1 MRSIA
6 TFNAVNFM
14 VGSGKQLAHAIAV
27 IKDVFLVPLQA
38 TIDALEQK
46 IRRVQNGMQH
56 LTEKERRLIPEAL
69 KILYEVQRDLVLS
82 RESLVSLAGTTIRK
96 VNWLIRVISK
106 IGPRTKGV
114 NIKVQIMLRQFDT
127 LLQNSELTL
136 AIAKEVGA
144 FD

>member
-1 MRSIA
+1 M
-6 TFNAVNFM
+6 FNAVSVM
-14 VGSGKQLAHAIAV
+14 VGSGEQLVRAMGV
-27 IKDVFLVPLQA
+27 IKDVFLAPMQTA
-38 TIDALEQK
+38 IDALEQK
-46 IRRVQNGMQH
+46 IRDIQNRIED
-56 LTEKERRLIPEAL
+56 LTEEERRLVPRAL
-69 KILYEVQRDLVLS
+69 KRLFEVQRDLVLT

-136 AIAKEVGA
+136 AIAKEVGV